1 MLLNLGLKTECGE
14 QQYKSLKINKLRKY
28 IISNV
33 YIGKKKQKHQQ
44 QKTEATTKDNSMI
57 FTETK
62 DMHGQNMKNQPS

>member
-14 QQYKSLKINKLRKY
+14 WQYKSLKINKLRKY

-44 QKTEATTKDNSMI
+44 QKTEATKDNSKI